1 MSEQS
6 HQSQNPKVLIITAL
20 ITAVTT
26 ILVAFVGI
34 FPQLRGGDREAIK
47 TLQDNVT
54 ALTQKLALV
63 NPREDP
69 SAAQKK
75 MSVSGTVYTS
85 PTKNATLKGLD
96 IYLLPDGYKLTTQ
109 ADDSGQFTFPEVP
122 FGEYSIILRDPHREK
137 SGKVR
142 LEDPREEIS
151 VMGAWVKYHI
161 QKPSP

>member
-34 FPQLRGGDREAIK
+34 FPQVRGGDREEIK
-47 TLQDNVT
+47 KLQDNVNQ
-54 ALTQKLALV
+54 LTQRLV
-63 NPREDP
+63 VVDPREDP

-85 PTKNATLKGLD
+85 PKLNATLKGLD
-96 IYLLPDGYKLTTQ
+96 T
-109 ADDSGQFTFPEVP
+109 
-122 FGEYSIILRDPHREK
+122 
-137 SGKVR
+137 
-142 LEDPREEIS
+142 
-151 VMGAWVKYHI
+151 
-161 QKPSP
+161 

>member
-6 HQSQNPKVLIITAL
+6 HQSQTPKVLIITAL

-47 TLQDNVT
+47 TLQDNVSQ
-54 ALTQKLALV
+54 LTKRLAV
-63 NPREDP
+63 VDPREDP

-85 PTKNATLKGLD
+85 SNKNATLKGLD
-96 IYLLPDGYKLTTQ
+96 IYLLPDGYKLTTL
-109 ADDSGQFTFPEVP
+109 ADDGGQFTFPDVP
-122 FGEYSIILRDPHREK
+122 VGDYSIILRDPPRGK

-142 LEDPREEIS
+142 LDDPKEEIS
-151 VMGAWVKYHI
+151 VAAMGAWVKYHI
-161 QKPSP
+161 QK